1 MKTLDPVGWWQTG
14 LEKKATN
21 DPLSLTILGRGIQ
34 AGHEEVHATGEE
46 ERAGTKVAKLAV
58 VIALDSLDGGAKLSR
73 HVGKEISQCRIS
85 VRLKA

>member
-46 ERAGTKVAKLAV
+46 ERAGTKVVKLAV
-58 VIALDSLDGGAKLSR
+58 VIALDFLDSGAKLSR
-73 HVGKEISQCRIS
+73 HIGKEISQS
-85 VRLKA
+85 SVGVRLEA